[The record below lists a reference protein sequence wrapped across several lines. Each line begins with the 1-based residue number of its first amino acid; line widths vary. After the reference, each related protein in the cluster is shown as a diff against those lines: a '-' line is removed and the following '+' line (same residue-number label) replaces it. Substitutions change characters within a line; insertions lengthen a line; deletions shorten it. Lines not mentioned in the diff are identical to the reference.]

1 MKINLARL
9 TTKNLA
15 TLAERIINSS
25 LNGNYILI
33 QEHPLFTAL
42 QSSYQKYDAVYT
54 KLTFSGKGKEVAQA
68 DKARDEAF
76 SSMKAFLNGYRKLSS
91 ANYSAD
97 AEALYQVFKRYGLDM
112 DRMSYS
118 SQSAQMKKLI
128 EALETTEN
136 MQRITNLNI
145 TGALQALRTTQIEF
159 EQLFAEQAEANADL
173 RELTSATAL
182 RKELERVLR
191 SYIDFI
197 TVMKNIPD
205 YTKLYHDLNEIV
217 KAAKNSN
224 VKTNE
229 TPTNL

>member
-97 AEALYQVFKRYGLDM
+97 AEALYQVFKRYGLSINE
-112 DRMSYS
+112 MSYS

-173 RELTSATAL
+173 RELTSATAS
-182 RKELERVLR
+182 RKELESVLR
-191 SYIDFI
+191 AYLNTI
-197 TVMKNIPD
+197 TVMKDVPE

-229 TPTNL
+229 NPTNL